1 MRTVRTDCGR
11 FWGLPHPCVDGS
23 CRYDPDLTSSLRALG
38 QICQTLP
45 FWSTV
50 FTTIH
55 YDSLVLSAMLV
66 YVGRV
71 WGCINV
77 CIASWGEKKSI
88 TLRTASQR
96 LWISQTF
103 LVVWQPSQILHR
115 SLIGAVA
122 CMPKALGRGEV
133 TILYLW
139 PCNSCDSLHKYC
151 KMKEELYLV
160 IQTSIYNWSSRLVK
174 QFQGKSE
181 YGADETD
188 QEIIRPEKSRQTS
201 LLAAVSSQLTSSFVH
216 IMKLLINVN
225 EAIQRTLGRSFCI
238 WGDFE
243 YLSP

>member
-1 MRTVRTDCGR
+1 MIPQILMWNVLNITMWVLRGPCRTCVRTDCGR

-50 FTTIH
+50 FTIIH

-103 LVVWQPSQILHR
+103 LVVWQPSHRKFCIGVSLVRWHACRRLWGVARWQSSTCGHVIHVIL
-115 SLIGAVA
+115 
-122 CMPKALGRGEV
+122 C
-133 TILYLW
+133 
-139 PCNSCDSLHKYC
+139 
-151 KMKEELYLV
+151 
-160 IQTSIYNWSSRLVK
+160 TSIVRWKKSCTLSSKLPSTIEVPDLWNSFK
-174 QFQGKSE
+174 VSLNMALTKL
-181 YGADETD
+181 
-188 QEIIRPEKSRQTS
+188 IRR
-201 LLAAVSSQLTSSFVH
+201 
-216 IMKLLINVN
+216 
-225 EAIQRTLGRSFCI
+225 
-238 WGDFE
+238 
-243 YLSP
+243 